1 MKCLRRSPQE
11 RRNYA
16 LRGMA
21 DGTMLDS
28 SAEKRRLFPTEHLFF
43 PVLERCE
50 KSPMNEGRIWIQPII
65 LKTNISDEKWSKQY
79 YYSQLLSLFFR
90 VVRRFKSELSFFFLY
105 VHKYLGGREVVDV
118 TVPII
123 SQTAFEWETPTLYL
137 LDRDLESN

>member
-1 MKCLRRSPQE
+1 MFKGKSSGKEKLCP
-11 RRNYA
+11 RRNG
-16 LRGMA
+16 RWNHV
-21 DGTMLDS
+21 
-28 SAEKRRLFPTEHLFF
+28 RFF
-43 PVLERCE
+43 SRKKKAVSHRTWPSFLKHCE

-105 VHKYLGGREVVDV
+105 VHKYPGGREVVDV